1 MRKIK
6 IAQIGIGHD
15 HAPDS
20 FRTLY
25 KRQDI
30 FDIVGWCAVEG
41 EENSVDFMK
50 KRFDFY
56 TKTKQLTLEEIWNTP
71 DLEAVLIETGDWD
84 LTKYARMAAE
94 RNLHVRMDKPGGMI
108 SGEYEDMLRVMKKTG
123 KVFQVGYMY
132 RYNPKYLEL
141 LQMVENGELG
151 RIYSVEA
158 HMDCEHGAE
167 KRAWLGHFG
176 GGMMNF
182 LGSHLVDLIFR
193 LQGIPEEIIPLNTS
207 SGFDGVTANDIGFAV
222 FRYKNGVSFAKTAA
236 CEPGGFMRRQLVVC
250 GEKRTVTL
258 LPFERYVEGG
268 QKTDMRVC
276 EKGVEGWGYDGVR
289 SSSDTYDR
297 YNAMFEDFYRFVTEG
312 RKNPYTLE
320 YEARLHRILLAACG
334 DKVDYKGEIHL

>member
-56 TKTKQLTLEEIWNTP
+56 AKTKQLTLEEIWNTP

-94 RNLHVRMDKPGGMI
+94 RNLHVRMDKPGGMV

-182 LGSHLVDLIFR
+182 LGCHLVDLIFR

-289 SSSDTYDR
+289 STCDTYDR
-297 YNAMFEDFYRFVTEG
+297 YNALFEDFYRFVTEG
-312 RKNPYTLE
+312 RENPYTLE
-320 YEARLHRILLAACG
+320 YEARLHRVLLAACG